1 MASLRISSMQAR
13 AACSFQALAVNGS
26 WRSASLSIRWFQN
39 RRTRLIGPLALSK
52 CYPQTVIGEIKAL
65 LDESVDIDGP
75 VLTGA
80 LTRMQQ
86 HVLYDRMA
94 AAGVSCGELLAQNL

>member
-1 MASLRISSMQAR
+1 MQAR

-26 WRSASLSIRWFQN
+26 WRSASLSTRSVPKPAHPA
-39 RRTRLIGPLALSK
+39 RRPVSAVQVLSA
-52 CYPQTVIGEIKAL
+52 TVIGEIKAL